1 MMSKVGFN
9 EVQAYAQT
17 HSVDFKTAAQKL
29 GLTKSEAEALEK
41 LGGDPGAPVDGFT
54 KKPDKSFVLKSGRK
68 VFFSPLYKRYAPLST
83 GRNFFAELKEANP
96 CDSA

>member
-68 VFFSPLYKRYAPLST
+68 VEVYTDASGK
-83 GRNFFAELKEANP
+83 
-96 CDSA
+96 DSFK